1 MGAGAGLRHFLFCG
15 PFGAFSFLW
24 PLWGIFFS
32 VAPLAFAGPLDAPS
46 ETMYLKIYEIEPNI
60 VQSESVSLS
69 DVSDSL
75 RPHGL

>member
-1 MGAGAGLRHFLFCG
+1 MEAGAGLGHFLFCG

-24 PLWGIFFS
+24 PLWR
-32 VAPLAFAGPLDAPS
+32 LAGPLDAPS